1 MSEEII
7 QNRIAELR
15 KLYSETEKAAEAY
28 HLAAQI
34 LILEEIL
41 VRMD

>member
-7 QNRIAELR
+7 QNRITELR
-15 KLYSETEKAAEAY
+15 NLYAKAEEAAEAY
-28 HLAAQI
+28 RLAAQI